1 MWCSIGKGAE
11 AIGKKILIIV
21 ASLVVAFVVG
31 SLFGF
36 GYYQITRGPA
46 IVSATPLEPSPP
58 TKGISSPLEAPE
70 HGNEPEVTE
79 DEFEDPSDREE
90 QPDTFIPSDEQGI
103 QEETRSTTEDVI
115 EENEEQESRVNEEKV
130 AYITIDDGPHPKN
143 TPAILA
149 ILEEFGIKATFFVLG
164 TEAEKYP
171 ELIEQIYEAGH
182 AIGNHTYNHIYKD
195 TYASDESFWQSVQ
208 KTENI
213 ILDLI
218 GEKPVLIREPGG
230 RFLLEPEKQQ
240 MVRDRGYGLVHWNID
255 SYDSRSPVPDA
266 ETIFNN
272 VKRQAQK
279 EYLWPAMVILFHET
293 GIHENTVEALPMVI
307 QYLME
312 EGFIFKTIAE
322 MDMETIANLPRP

>member
-1 MWCSIGKGAE
+1 MWYSFGKGA
-11 AIGKKILIIV
+11 ADIGKKIFIVV
-21 ASLVVAFVVG
+21 ASLIVAFLVG

-46 IVSATPLEPSPP
+46 IVSATPLEPSPS
-58 TKGISSPLEAPE
+58 TKSLTSPLEAPDNT
-70 HGNEPEVTE
+70 NEPDAKV
-79 DEFEDPSDREE
+79 EE
-90 QPDTFIPSDEQGI
+90 LEEPVNSEQLPDNFIPTDEQGT
-103 QEETRSTTEDVI
+103 QKDTSPATNDVTEK
-115 EENEEQESRVNEEKV
+115 NEEQENQVNEEKV

-149 ILEEFGIKATFFVLG
+149 ILEDFGIKATFFVLG